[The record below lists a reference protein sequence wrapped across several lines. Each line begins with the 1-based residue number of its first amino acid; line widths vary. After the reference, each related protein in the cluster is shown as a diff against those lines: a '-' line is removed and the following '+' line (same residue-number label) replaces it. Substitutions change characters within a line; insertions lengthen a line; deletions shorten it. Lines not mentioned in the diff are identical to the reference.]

1 MNLTSGVTTRT
12 VINSSTHPHT
22 PSSSP
27 AAASS
32 MSASVPSHPPPPP
45 HHKSSLFRGLHNK
58 PTNAANGNNNT
69 ATVNRRAV
77 GKYNSE
83 MEVEQ
88 ENDSIINALTSDM
101 TRLKEEARHLQQE
114 VFSQNQLLE
123 KLQDFMQSARDGVV
137 GSVGRIDSV
146 MSRYGFKHTVFFAL
160 VACGVMILFF
170 YGIKYSWSHSGGGA
184 TLVAVAEPSTNEK
197 VLREERPR
205 KEDPDSVV
213 PASHRKKAVG

>member
-1 MNLTSGVTTRT
+1 MNHPSGVTTRT
-12 VINSSTHPHT
+12 VINSSTHPQHA

-27 AAASS
+27 AAASP

-58 PTNAANGNNNT
+58 PANGNNRDT
-69 ATVNRRAV
+69 ATINRRAV

-160 VACGVMILFF
+160 VACGVMILVF

-213 PASHRKKAVG
+213 PASHRKKAM